1 MYPPPQS
8 NDRNE
13 KKPDNDKP
21 EMPDAMKDLLKT
33 VREKKPCMT
42 VIANGA
48 DPSPEELSM
57 MLAMTM
63 RDLMRDNKMLV
74 SGGRTVMALYEA
86 LKKEHWISSPRTRP
100 GPRRTKWRSWRRWSK
115 CIPNRSAVRRWRRAK
130 NATSFGTARER
141 WREIARRAA
150 RTTWGAATTP
160 ICDRKR
166 AKIAMPKAV

>member
-74 SGGRTVMALYEA
+74 SGGRTVMALYDAVKKGVLDFIAANKAGATADEVAKLAA
-86 LKKEHWISSPRTRP
+86 LVEMYSEPKRGAPVATCNKCHVVWN
-100 GPRRTKWRSWRRWSK
+100 GPR
-115 CIPNRSAVRRWRRAK
+115 AVAGNCPACGSDDVGRGIY
-130 NATSFGTARER
+130 N
-141 WREIARRAA
+141 
-150 RTTWGAATTP
+150 P
-160 ICDRKR
+160 DL
-166 AKIAMPKAV
+166 